1 MCSAAQKH
9 WETEIYIC
17 FAGRITA
24 SVFIISSSENGKY
37 VHRSMA
43 AEREVEPFNPGKK
56 RQQKCMPSKAVRDA
70 EDWSGTDTNPISL
83 SEAAGGCMG

>member
-1 MCSAAQKH
+1 MDYSPTCSAAQKH

-43 AEREVEPFNPGKK
+43 AEREVEPFNLGKK
-56 RQQKCMPSKAVRDA
+56 KATKMHAIEGR
-70 EDWSGTDTNPISL
+70 ERCRGLEWHRH
-83 SEAAGGCMG
+83 